1 MRRLFVSPHLDD
13 AVLSCGE
20 LIASSPAAL
29 VVTVFAG
36 RPSRPTP
43 RTPWDAACGFGP
55 DDDPIAARRGEDR
68 AALDVLG
75 ARPLWLDFV
84 DDQYGDP
91 RPAATIAAV
100 LADTVAH
107 EAPGEVYVPLG
118 LFHADHLRASEAAL
132 AVLPQFTNLAWRA
145 YADAIYR
152 RIEGAVDERMHA
164 LADAGIAFTPV
175 TPRYAAEAQARKREA
190 VACYAS
196 QLQGLRSRRHH
207 DDVFAR
213 EAYWQVQRAGREGSL
228 PR

>member
-20 LIASSPAAL
+20 LIASSAAAL

-36 RPSRPTP
+36 RPSQDAP

-55 DDDPIAARRGEDR
+55 DDDPIATRRNEDH

-75 ARPLWLDFV
+75 AQPLWLDFR
-84 DDQYGDP
+84 DDQYGER
-91 RPAATIAAV
+91 RPAATIAAA
-100 LADTVAH
+100 LADTVAR
-107 EAPGEVYVPLG
+107 EALGEVYVPLG

-132 AVLPQFTNLAWRA
+132 AVFPRFANLAWRA

-152 RIEGAVDERMHA
+152 RIGGAVDDRMRA
-164 LADAGIAFTPV
+164 LADAGIALTPM
-175 TPRYAAEAQARKREA
+175 TPHCAADAHARKREA

-196 QLQGLRSRRHH
+196 QLRGLRSRHHH

-213 EAYWQVQRAGREGSL
+213 EAYWRVQRAGDEGPLAS
-228 PR
+228 